1 MLSPSS
7 LWYVEPTAPGADASA
22 ESRIP
27 PGRRGYRVG
36 RTAAASF
43 LARVVALIATL
54 VSVPVVLNAVGTEE
68 FGLWT
73 TVTSGVALLNLA
85 DLGIGN
91 SLLNAIARTRARSTE
106 LTVARLVSSATIIFV
121 SVALLLAVVLTV
133 VTLGVNW
140 ASILRVS
147 QASAAREAV
156 PTILVVGFAMMV
168 SLPLGVTSTVQLAM
182 QEGYRTQAWTIAG
195 QIAALAALLIAAR
208 SNASLAVLAACLV
221 FVPVIAQIGNSI
233 RVFGFEHT
241 ALRPRFSMFEWS
253 VARVL
258 LSGGLLFLFLQVSW
272 VLAFASDNLI
282 IDRILGPR
290 SVTEYAV
297 PYRAFT
303 AVATLAVLPMLA
315 LWPAYTDAFARHDYD
330 WLHRTFVR
338 TLVAMSALGIT
349 LGVLALVFAR
359 PILHAWVGNDTH
371 FSNALLWGF
380 ALWLPTYC
388 AGNALAVYFNALD
401 IVRFQVIT
409 VGAMVVANVVLSIVL
424 VHAWGVSGAIYGSLI
439 SYAALVIVPSAWYLP
454 RQLRSLRASPGP
466 TRAQASEDTS
476 SQTSS
481 TLLP

>member
-1 MLSPSS
+1 VGPSS
-7 LWYVEPTAPGADASA
+7 LWYVEPTPRNADASA
-22 ESRIP
+22 GSTVP
-27 PGRRGYRVG
+27 DGRQGYRVG
-36 RTAAASF
+36 RTAMASLAARAVG
-43 LARVVALIATL
+43 LTATL
-54 VSVPVVLNAVGTEE
+54 VSVPLVLNAVGAEE

-106 LTVARLVSSATIIFV
+106 VAVARLVSSATIVFV
-121 SVALLLAVVLTV
+121 AVAVVLAVVLV
-133 VTLGVNW
+133 IVTRSVNW
-140 ASILRVS
+140 ASVLRVS
-147 QASAAREAV
+147 QAGAMHDAA
-156 PTILVVGFAMMV
+156 PTILVVGAAMIV
-168 SLPLGVTSTVQLAM
+168 SLPLAVTSKVQLAL

-208 SNASLAVLAACLV
+208 NKASLPVLAACLV
-221 FVPVIAQIGNSI
+221 IVPVIAQLGNTV
-233 RVFGFEHT
+233 RAFGFEHA
-241 ALRPRFSMFEWS
+241 ALRPRFSMFERS

-272 VLAFASDNLI
+272 ILAFASDNLI
-282 IDRILGPR
+282 IDRILGPQ

-315 LWPAYTDAFARHDYD
+315 LWPAYTDAFARHDHD
-330 WLHRTFVR
+330 WLRRTFFR
-338 TLVAMSALGIT
+338 TLVAMSALGII
-349 LGVLALVFAR
+349 LGVVALAFAR

-409 VGAMVVANVVLSIVL
+409 VGAMVVSNVVLSIVL

-454 RQLRSLRASPGP
+454 RQLRSLRASPDP
-466 TRAQASEDTS
+466 ADAQASGDTS
-476 SQTSS
+476 SQMSS

>member
-1 MLSPSS
+1 MAS
-7 LWYVEPTAPGADASA
+7 LAARA
-22 ESRIP
+22 
-27 PGRRGYRVG
+27 VG
-36 RTAAASF
+36 LT
-43 LARVVALIATL
+43 ATL
-54 VSVPVVLNAVGTEE
+54 VSVPLVLNAVGAEE

-106 LTVARLVSSATIIFV
+106 VAVARLVSSATIVFV
-121 SVALLLAVVLTV
+121 AVAVVLAVVLV
-133 VTLGVNW
+133 IVTRSVNW
-140 ASILRVS
+140 ASVLRVS
-147 QASAAREAV
+147 QAGAMHDAA
-156 PTILVVGFAMMV
+156 PTILVVGAAMIV
-168 SLPLGVTSTVQLAM
+168 SLPLAVTSKVQLAL

-208 SNASLAVLAACLV
+208 NKASLPVLAACLV
-221 FVPVIAQIGNSI
+221 IVPVIAQLGNTV
-233 RVFGFEHT
+233 RAFGFEHA
-241 ALRPRFSMFEWS
+241 ALRPRFSMFERS

-272 VLAFASDNLI
+272 ILAFASDNLI
-282 IDRILGPR
+282 IDRILGPQ

-315 LWPAYTDAFARHDYD
+315 LWPAYTDAFARHDHD
-330 WLHRTFVR
+330 WLRRTFFR
-338 TLVAMSALGIT
+338 TLVAMSALGII
-349 LGVLALVFAR
+349 LGVVALAFAR

-409 VGAMVVANVVLSIVL
+409 VGAMVVSNVVLSIVL

-454 RQLRSLRASPGP
+454 RQLRSLRASPDP
-466 TRAQASEDTS
+466 ADAQASGDTS
-476 SQTSS
+476 SQMSS

>member
-1 MLSPSS
+1 VGPSS
-7 LWYVEPTAPGADASA
+7 LWYVEPTAPGTDASA
-22 ESRIP
+22 GSTAQV
-27 PGRRGYRVG
+27 GRQGYRVG
-36 RTAAASF
+36 RTAVASL
-43 LARVVALIATL
+43 LARGVALIATL
-54 VSVPVVLNAVGTEE
+54 VSVPVVLNAVGAEE

-106 LTVARLVSSATIIFV
+106 AAVARLVSSATIVFV
-121 SVALLLAVVLTV
+121 GVAALLAVVLLI
-133 VTLGVNW
+133 VTRSVNW
-140 ASILRVS
+140 ASVLRVS
-147 QASAAREAV
+147 QASAIHQST
-156 PTILVVGFAMMV
+156 PTILVVGFAMIV
-168 SLPLGVTSTVQLAM
+168 SLPLAVTSKVQLAM

-208 SNASLAVLAACLV
+208 NKASLPVLAACLV

-233 RVFGFEHT
+233 RVFGFEHA
-241 ALRPRFSMFEWS
+241 ALRPRFSMFERS

-315 LWPAYTDAFARHDYD
+315 LWPAYTDAFARHDHD
-330 WLHRTFVR
+330 WLRRTFVR
-338 TLVAMSALGIT
+338 TLLAMSALGIA
-349 LGVLALVFAR
+349 LGALALVFAR

-388 AGNALAVYFNALD
+388 VGNALAVYFNALD
-401 IVRFQVIT
+401 IVRFQVVT
-409 VGAMVVANVVLSIVL
+409 VGAMVVTNVVLSIVL

-454 RQLRSLRASPGP
+454 KQLRTLQADSGTAN
-466 TRAQASEDTS
+466 AQADDAS

-481 TLLP
+481 TFLP

>member
-1 MLSPSS
+1 VLGPSS
-7 LWYVEPTAPGADASA
+7 LWYVEPTAPSADASA
-22 ESRIP
+22 GSRT
-27 PGRRGYRVG
+27 PGRQGYRVG
-36 RTAAASF
+36 RTAAASL
-43 LARVVALIATL
+43 LARVIALIATL
-54 VSVPVVLNAVGTEE
+54 VSVPVVLNAVGAEE

-73 TVTSGVALLNLA
+73 TVTAGVALLNLA

-106 LTVARLVSSATIIFV
+106 VTVARLVSSATIVFL
-121 SVALLLAVVLTV
+121 SVALLLAVALVV
-133 VTLGVNW
+133 VTRSVNW
-140 ASILRVS
+140 ASIFRVS
-147 QASAAREAV
+147 QTSAAREAV
-156 PTILVVGFAMMV
+156 PTVLIVGFAMIV
-168 SLPLGVTSTVQLAM
+168 SLPLAVTSKVQLAM

-195 QIAALAALLIAAR
+195 QVAALAALLIAAK
-208 SNASLAVLAACLV
+208 SKASLPVLAACLV
-221 FVPVIAQIGNSI
+221 FAPVIAQAGNSI
-233 RVFGFEHT
+233 RVFGFEHPV
-241 ALRPRFSMFEWS
+241 LRPRFSMFDRS

-258 LSGGLLFLFLQVSW
+258 LSGGLLFMFLQVSW

-282 IDRILGPR
+282 IDRVLGPR

-315 LWPAYTDAFARHDYD
+315 LWPAYTDAFARNDHD
-330 WLHRTFVR
+330 WLRRTFVR
-338 TLVAMSALGIT
+338 TLVAMSAVGIALGS
-349 LGVLALVFAR
+349 LALVFAR

-409 VGAMVVANVVLSIVL
+409 VGAMVVSNVVLSVVL
-424 VHAWGVSGAIYGSLI
+424 VRAWGVSGAIYGSLI
-439 SYAALVIVPSAWYLP
+439 SYAALVIVPSVWYLP
-454 RQLRSLRASPGP
+454 RQLRSLRTIKDP
-466 TRAQASEDTS
+466 TGAQAPDEIS